1 MNWRS
6 PIRKCSTSQSFNLS
20 SWRINAKRYCGCGDS
35 PVFSIAPFG
44 NRGGKGRV
52 KIFYSRR
59 YLRNREVHSVG
70 VLPGPSYMMNWKFLP
85 SLVWAAS
92 LFVPLAALAQS
103 KPKIIVVT
111 HGQAAGSFWLI
122 VRNGAEAAAEET
134 NSDLQYRSPEK
145 FDLVAMARL
154 IDEAVASKPDGLIV
168 SIPDANVLG
177 RSIRAAGGAKIP
189 VISINSGL
197 EASKQLGCM
206 MHIGQEDESAGRKAG
221 ERMKASGVKNAVIL
235 DQEVGNLGLD
245 QRIKGFREGFE
256 GPFHHLQ
263 ILPVSMDFKECQRAV
278 TDCIEQYSN
287 LDGIVALGPI
297 VAEPALQAVDQTQK
311 AGKIKVCTFDIS
323 PVVVDALVKK
333 QIEFAIDQQEW
344 LQGYLPVVFLSN
356 YVKYGSI
363 LQNELILTGP
373 SFVTPEN
380 AQKVVNLLS
389 LGFQ

>member
-1 MNWRS
+1 M
-6 PIRKCSTSQSFNLS
+6 I
-20 SWRINAKRYCGCGDS
+20 
-35 PVFSIAPFG
+35 
-44 NRGGKGRV
+44 
-52 KIFYSRR
+52 
-59 YLRNREVHSVG
+59 
-70 VLPGPSYMMNWKFLP
+70 
-85 SLVWAAS
+85 
-92 LFVPLAALAQS
+92 
-103 KPKIIVVT
+103 T
-111 HGQAAGSFWLI
+111 HGQAADSFWLI
-122 VRNGAEAAAEET
+122 VRNGAEAAASET

-168 SIPDANVLG
+168 SIPDAALLSG
-177 RSIRAAGGAKIP
+177 SIRAAVAAKIP

-197 EASKQLGCM
+197 EVSKQLGCL
-206 MHIGQEDESAGRKAG
+206 MHIGQEDESAGKKAG
-221 ERMKASGVKNAVIL
+221 ERMKALGVKNAVIL

-344 LQGYLPVVFLSN
+344 LQGYLPVVFLAN
-356 YVKYGSI
+356 YARYGSI
-363 LQNELILTGP
+363 LQNDLILTGP
-373 SFVTPEN
+373 NFVTPEN

-389 LGFQ
+389 LGFH